1 MKVRDMS
8 NPATVKL
15 IPLIYNVA
23 FCKIAAQ
30 IQDALSA
37 TPLLPFFEL
46 NRLDKELLQ
55 WQTDLPPILKCDT
68 SSVSNNRR
76 HKASKR
82 FMNRDILETPSII
95 MLWRYQNLRLLLH
108 RPYLLAT
115 ALRDGDETTLSAEEK
130 VGVGRCQAVAART
143 IADISDMCHEDLLSG
158 WNGVWLM

>member
-1 MKVRDMS
+1 MS

-15 IPLIYNVA
+15 LPLIYNVA

-37 TPLLPFFEL
+37 TPLLPFPEL

-55 WQTDLPPILKCDT
+55 WHTDLPAVLKYDI
-68 SSVSNNRR
+68 SSVSGSSRSKTANRS
-76 HKASKR
+76 ATQ
-82 FMNRDILETPSII
+82 DILKLPRTI
-95 MLWRYQNLRLLLH
+95 MHWRYQNLRLLLH

-115 ALRDGDETTLSAEEK
+115 ALRDGSETTLSAEEK

-143 IADISDMCHEDLLSG
+143 ITDISVMCSEDLISG
-158 WNGVWLM
+158 WNGVWFM